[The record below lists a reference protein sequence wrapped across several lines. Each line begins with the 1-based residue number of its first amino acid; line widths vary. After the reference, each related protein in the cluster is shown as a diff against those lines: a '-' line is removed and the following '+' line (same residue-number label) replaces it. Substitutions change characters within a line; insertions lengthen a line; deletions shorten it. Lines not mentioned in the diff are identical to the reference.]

1 MAIPIFGA
9 MFIPVALFVFFLRP
23 QYLVSL
29 MIVASVF
36 AGASVLDLSLGDS
49 VFGLQPYYFVAA
61 LLAVRAVPF
70 LLAHRHAGHC
80 LEPALHRIQT
90 SLVYF
95 WIWAT
100 ASAFLFPVIFSGVR
114 VIDPRLGIEDVL
126 AAMGLEGEGSPLHWS
141 LGNLGQAVYMSLSL
155 IALLYVLKCADHGNS
170 RQALKALR
178 AALMI
183 VAVIA
188 LLQSLA
194 AWRGWDFPYDFFNN
208 NPAYAQN
215 YDASFEDIRRVNA
228 TFTEASYAG
237 GFLAAGALGLLATR
251 LSGGPGNII
260 MIFAVIVGLILTTA
274 TTGYAAFL
282 IGGVLLFF
290 YLRRGS
296 ERKKSSRN
304 IVWKSILA
312 ALLVTGIMV
321 GLLIA
326 VPPLRRAVL
335 ETTVNKVD
343 TISFGARAALD
354 AYTIRLLFET
364 YGVGVGLGSNRPATL
379 GAYLLGN
386 IGVIGTVLFVLYIS
400 RLFSRL
406 VRVSRRPG
414 ADSYVMVTWMLAGIL
429 IAQMIALPDLS
440 WPPLWA
446 LLILATGM
454 LASQSAT
461 SSSTRKVSVV
471 APVKHPPSANPE
483 PA

>member
-1 MAIPIFGA
+1 M
-9 MFIPVALFVFFLRP
+9 
-23 QYLVSL
+23 QE
-29 MIVASVF
+29 
-36 AGASVLDLSLGDS
+36 
-49 VFGLQPYYFVAA
+49 
-61 LLAVRAVPF
+61 VPS
-70 LLAHRHAGHC
+70 R
-80 LEPALHRIQT
+80 
-90 SLVYF
+90 
-95 WIWAT
+95 W
-100 ASAFLFPVIFSGVR
+100 
-114 VIDPRLGIEDVL
+114 RLGIV
-126 AAMGLEGEGSPLHWS
+126 
-141 LGNLGQAVYMSLSL
+141 
-155 IALLYVLKCADHGNS
+155 
-170 RQALKALR
+170 
-178 AALMI
+178 
-183 VAVIA
+183 
-188 LLQSLA
+188 
-194 AWRGWDFPYDFFNN
+194 
-208 NPAYAQN
+208 
-215 YDASFEDIRRVNA
+215 
-228 TFTEASYAG
+228 
-237 GFLAAGALGLLATR
+237 
-251 LSGGPGNII
+251 GGPLKRGMGNII

-274 TTGYAAFL
+274 TTGYAVFL

-290 YLRRGS
+290 YLQKGS

-326 VPPLRRAVL
+326 VPPLKQAVL

-386 IGVIGTVLFVLYIS
+386 IGVIGTALFVLYIS
-400 RLFSRL
+400 RLLSKLVGASRQ
-406 VRVSRRPG
+406 PG
-414 ADSYVMVTWMLAGIL
+414 AGSYVMVTWMLAGIL

-461 SSSTRKVSVV
+461 SSSARKVSVV